1 MSSWVLLRGLMREQR
16 HWGNFPAVLAA
27 ALPGAAI
34 LTPDFPGN
42 GARHAEDSCSS
53 VADMVEAC
61 RADLRACGQMGPYH
75 LLALSLGAMVALE
88 WSTRYPGEVAACVLI
103 NTSMRPY
110 SPFYRRLRWQN
121 YAAIAGMALRGGAQR
136 QERLILRLTSNRHA
150 GDAALLRRWIAYQ
163 SERPVSRS
171 NALRQLRAAA
181 RYRAPA
187 ARPPVPMLVLCGDAD
202 RLVDA
207 ACSARLAQAWQL
219 PCLHHPDGGH
229 DLPLDDGAWVAA
241 AVARWIGA
249 GATAPTDPGAVF
261 PTAV

>member
-16 HWGNFPAVLAA
+16 HWGDFPALLAA
-27 ALPGAAI
+27 ALRDADM

-42 GARHAEDSCSS
+42 GIRHAEDSCTS

-61 RADLRACGQMGPYH
+61 RADLRERGQTGPYH
-75 LLALSLGAMVALE
+75 LLALSLGAMVAVE

-110 SPFYRRLRWQN
+110 SPFYQRLRWQN

-163 SERPVSRS
+163 NERPVSRA

-181 RYRAPA
+181 RFRAPSM
-187 ARPPVPMLVLCGDAD
+187 RPPVPMLVLCGDAD

-207 ACSARLAQAWQL
+207 RCSVRLAEAWQL
-219 PCLHHPDGGH
+219 PCLHHPDAGH
-229 DLPLDDGAWVAA
+229 DVPLDDPAWVAA
-241 AVARWIGA
+241 AVARWIGSV
-249 GATAPTDPGAVF
+249 ATASTGPGAVS